1 MLKNNRINRSFIV
14 QIADLVFHVS
24 PNLLTV
30 GNGTNYIETEIST
43 NDIDVLMAFAAQAK
57 SILSPLPNS
66 EVVYSITDGPQKISL
81 VKKNSDYMLI
91 INSQIQF
98 TTKSEEIYHEAL
110 VHPAFGSVR
119 NPKTCLILG
128 GGDGLAAKQ
137 IFKYYPNTEVTLVDF
152 DKNITD
158 IFTLDPVM
166 KEINEG
172 AMEKCRVI
180 NDDAF
185 DWVSNCILES
195 EQTGI
200 KSQWDV
206 IICDFPDPDH
216 LIFNK
221 LYSIEMYTN
230 LKTLLNEN
238 GALVVQSGSLVPN
251 SKCFSCIRQ
260 TLEAAGFITEAYYTP
275 TTYGELVYNLCHK
288 DEDHYTVPAMNLPH
302 GLKTMNDSFYL
313 NAMCNIRPGLISE
326 EVVEVNT
333 VENNAALAYRIEE
346 LENLKK

>member
-1 MLKNNRINRSFIV
+1 MLKNNRIQRSFIV
-14 QIADLVFHVS
+14 QVADLIFHVEA
-24 PNLLTV
+24 NKLTV
-30 GNGTNYIETEIST
+30 GNGTIFVETECST
-43 NDIDVLMAFAAQAK
+43 NDIEILQAFAAQAQ

-110 VHPAFGSVR
+110 VMPAFGAVE

-137 IFKYYPNTEVTLVDF
+137 IFKHYPDTEVTLVDF

-158 IFTLDPVM
+158 IFTLDPIM

-172 AMEKCRVI
+172 ALRKCNVF
-180 NDDAF
+180 NADAF
-185 DWVSNCILES
+185 EW
-195 EQTGI
+195 I
-200 KSQWDV
+200 KKDPNKYDV

-216 LIFNK
+216 EIFNK
-221 LYSIEMYTN
+221 LYSLEFYEE
-230 LKTLLNEN
+230 LKDCLAPD
-238 GALVVQSGSLVPN
+238 GAIVVQSGSLVPN
-251 SKCFSCIRQ
+251 SKCFKCIET
-260 TLEAAGFITEAYYTP
+260 TLVAAGFNTIPYYTP
-275 TTYGELVYNLCHK
+275 TTYGELVYNLCTLHYQEE
-288 DEDHYTVPAMNLPH
+288 EDVKFPDN
-302 GLKTMNDSFYL
+302 LKTMNKFFFH
-313 NAMCNIRPGLISE
+313 NAMTTLRPGLVSKE
-326 EVVEVNT
+326 EVVVNT
-333 VENNAALAYRIEE
+333 VENNAALYYRIEE